1 MQTEEEAMKEYADAG
16 VELPELKE
24 EPKEPEAPQPKEE
37 PPVDEPKE
45 PEPLQENEP
54 KVERKRSIYDEYKEK
69 KSELKSERELREQ
82 VERERDE
89 LRVKLEAREN
99 AVTPEEKK
107 YAQTDLDS
115 FAQEIGADPQAI
127 KKMRELFLKDVQP
140 TTDPALVEKLAK
152 FEAWQEQNQVVMEK
166 QMFEDEFNSSLPK
179 LKDIL
184 PKASDSEMQN
194 VKKEIERLSHTKE
207 YYDKDLD
214 YIAWKEKDTLNA
226 LISPKKAGLERK
238 GRVDAQ
244 EEHSTEFDPNA
255 DYSKMSLKE
264 REQWEEN
271 YRKMV
276 DRAEG
281 LSTGADGKK
290 ILI

>member
-1 MQTEEEAMKEYADAG
+1 MQTEEEAMREYAEAG
-16 VELPELKE
+16 VDLPELKE

-37 PPVDEPKE
+37 PTVDEPKE
-45 PEPLQENEP
+45 PEPLKETEP
-54 KVERKRSIYDEYKEK
+54 IVERKRSIYDEYKDK
-69 KSELKSERELREQ
+69 KAELKSERELREQ
-82 VERERDE
+82 AERERDE
-89 LRVKLEAREN
+89 LRQKLEN
-99 AVTPEEKK
+99 PEKK
-107 YAQTDLDS
+107 EYTQDDLDS

-140 TTDPALVEKLAK
+140 TTDPALAEKLAK
-152 FEAWQEQNQVVMEK
+152 FEAWQQQNQVVLEK

-184 PKASDSEMQN
+184 PKANDTEMQN

-207 YYDKDLD
+207 YHDKDLD

-238 GRVDAQ
+238 GRVDVQ
-244 EEHSTEFDPNA
+244 EELSTEFNPNA
-255 DYSKMSLKE
+255 DYSKMTLKE
-264 REQWEEN
+264 REVWEEN